1 MPAKTKKTKKRAAKP
16 AHNLPATVFVRI
28 EPATKNSTSYMDV
41 AKDLETLGFY
51 VYDGSP
57 IGVYELKEVKKL
69 KITQELV

>member
-16 AHNLPATVFVRI
+16 AHNLPAMVFVRI

-41 AKDLETLGFY
+41 AKDVETLGF
-51 VYDGSP
+51 YDGSP